1 MLYPIGIQNLED
13 IRRGGYVYV
22 DKTALIYKLA
32 STGKYYVLGR
42 PRRFGKSLLIST
54 MEAYFQGKK
63 ELFDGLAVASL
74 EKNWIEYP
82 VLHLDFSGRAYN
94 EMDVVAKTLDD
105 ALRKWEKE
113 YGSENRSDI
122 PGIRFGN
129 VIEAAYRR
137 SGRQVVIL
145 VDEAES
151 IKKLAEANGLS
162 EDECRQKLAMMYIIL
177 ELMGEYVE
185 VERATSNGRIDALI
199 QTKKYIYIIEI
210 KTDSTPDEA
219 LAQIEE
225 KGYARSFADDNTLE
239 RRKAKK
245 TFPKSA
251 EYTLEEQK
259 RPKAHPH
266 RPRRNA
272 TPVS

>member
-1 MLYPIGIQNLED
+1 
-13 IRRGGYVYV
+13 
-22 DKTALIYKLA
+22 
-32 STGKYYVLGR
+32 
-42 PRRFGKSLLIST
+42 
-54 MEAYFQGKK
+54 
-63 ELFDGLAVASL
+63 
-74 EKNWIEYP
+74 
-82 VLHLDFSGRAYN
+82 
-94 EMDVVAKTLDD
+94 
-105 ALRKWEKE
+105 
-113 YGSENRSDI
+113 
-122 PGIRFGN
+122 
-129 VIEAAYRR
+129 
-137 SGRQVVIL
+137 
-145 VDEAES
+145 
-151 IKKLAEANGLS
+151 
-162 EDECRQKLAMMYIIL
+162 MMYIIL